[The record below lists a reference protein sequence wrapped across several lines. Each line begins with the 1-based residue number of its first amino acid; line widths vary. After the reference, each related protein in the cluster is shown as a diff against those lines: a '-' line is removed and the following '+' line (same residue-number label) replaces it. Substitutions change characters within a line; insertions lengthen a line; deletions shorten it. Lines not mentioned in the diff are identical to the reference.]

1 MKFFEQRF
9 GSRGATLRLAALL
22 VVITLSIVASKIGED
37 HFVQSLRTDCSS
49 LFSDRLMPAT
59 ILFHL
64 SDAVYRKRDDV
75 MRHVRQG
82 TQGDVKS
89 LQYKLGQHDATIEQH
104 IAAIEKTY
112 LVDAETQLLR
122 KLRASLAQYS
132 KVESALLS
140 QPGDGPHLD
149 ESAELDAAFDE
160 LREELLHLT
169 QVQELVGAE
178 LKSGSLASA
187 THLTTL
193 LYFQLGMAFALG
205 TLASGL
211 AMSLRTRNVESMPPP
226 PSPSGPVH

>member
-22 VVITLSIVASKIGED
+22 VVITMSIVASKVGED
-37 HFVQSLRTDCSS
+37 HFVQSLRNDCGS
-49 LFSDRLMPAT
+49 LFSDRLMPAAM
-59 ILFHL
+59 LFHL
-64 SDAVYRKRDDV
+64 SDSVYRKRDDV

-82 TQGDVKS
+82 AQADVKGI
-89 LQYKLGQHDATIEQH
+89 QYKLGQHDATIEQH

-132 KVESALLS
+132 KVENALLL
-140 QPGDGPHLD
+140 QQENGPHLD

-169 QVQELVGAE
+169 QVQESVGAE
-178 LKSGSLASA
+178 LKSDSLASA

-211 AMSLRTRNVESMPPP
+211 AMGLRTRSVDSIPPP
-226 PSPSGPVH
+226 PGPIH